1 MTLVQIAH
9 YTSPNYTNHPQVN
22 IHCIEN
28 MFTVQDFWGTCAC
41 PENGFCSENFQ
52 ASGSRPPQ
60 KKFAV
65 HLLQKK
71 LLKKIE
77 CHGCA
82 CFWEPIRLKRGS
94 VVAHH
99 TRISSSIPRSFSRF
113 LVLISASR
121 KSIFTEPWRC
131 KWQDYFDGFDTD
143 HWIGFV
149 SRSPKLI
156 DAVLGKQCLKNGS
169 FCKSISCSS
178 SVERLLDWLISNG
191 LTTHLKFTTAN
202 SGK

>member
-77 CHGCA
+77 CYGCA

-99 TRISSSIPRSFSRF
+99 TRISSSIPRSFSFFFGFNFCQQKIHIHRAMKMQMTRLF
-113 LVLISASR
+113 WWLWHRSLNRICKPIAKTHRSCFGETMLEKWVVL
-121 KSIFTEPWRC
+121 
-131 KWQDYFDGFDTD
+131 
-143 HWIGFV
+143 
-149 SRSPKLI
+149 
-156 DAVLGKQCLKNGS
+156 
-169 FCKSISCSS
+169 
-178 SVERLLDWLISNG
+178 
-191 LTTHLKFTTAN
+191 
-202 SGK
+202 